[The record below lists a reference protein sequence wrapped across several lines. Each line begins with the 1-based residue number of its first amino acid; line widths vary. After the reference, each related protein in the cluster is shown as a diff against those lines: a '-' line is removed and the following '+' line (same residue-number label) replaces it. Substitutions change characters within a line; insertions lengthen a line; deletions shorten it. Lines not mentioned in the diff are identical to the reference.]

1 MDEFGFIITRHV
13 NSQKT
18 NEYWNRS
25 VSYLNHLYP
34 TTKIVI
40 IDDNSNYDFIKPKKE
55 HKNLEIIQSEYPGRG
70 ELLPYYY
77 FYKQHFFKNAIII
90 HDSVFFH
97 KRISFEKLAK
107 FDVLPFWEFPADK
120 ENHHNS
126 MRLISTMKNNKFI
139 HSHLDLQN
147 LSFPIREIS
156 KNNTWNGCFG
166 VQSYI
171 NHTFLSS
178 LVDKYDIFKLLN
190 HVKCRADRCCLER
203 IFGILFSLESKFKS
217 NSLFGNIHSYQSFD
231 YNYDKYTKDLIIHKK
246 LPHPIVKVWTG
257 R

>member
-1 MDEFGFIITRHV
+1 MDNFGFIITRHV
-13 NSQKT
+13 NSLKT

-25 VSYLNHLYP
+25 VGFLNHLYP

-40 IDDNSNYDFIKPKKE
+40 IDDNSNHEFLKSKKE
-55 HKNLEIIQSEYPGRG
+55 YKNLEIIQSEYPGRG

-77 FYKQHFFKNAIII
+77 FYTRHFFKNAIII

-97 KRISFEKLAK
+97 KRISFEKFAK
-107 FDVLPFWEFPADK
+107 LDVLPFWEFPADK
-120 ENHHNS
+120 ENYLNS
-126 MRLISTMKNNKFI
+126 MHLIREMKNKQFI

-171 NHTFLSS
+171 NHTFLSR
-178 LVDKYDIFKLLN
+178 LVDKYDMFKLLKYVN
-190 HVKCRADRCCLER
+190 CRADRCCLER
-203 IFGILFSLESKFKS
+203 IFGILFSLETKFKLS
-217 NSLFGNIHSYQSFD
+217 SLFGNIHSYQSFD
-231 YNYDKYTKDLIIHKK
+231 YDYDNYTEDLIIHKK
-246 LPHPIVKVWTG
+246 IPHSIVKVWTG